1 MDILKCRAI
10 LEARTEKFTS
20 FFALSSSNAKK
31 IVSQVIRSYLLI
43 TRNAEIFSS
52 ARKTVRRETTN
63 EQFTPSTSSVILNL
77 PCVYIA
83 TFSTNLS
90 SCYPYVICAWY
101 ILGEAPPMRLPP
113 QIPTTLFKRSKFWE
127 KVEGG
132 GGRGESSLLSGFQ
145 NGSPVA
151 NLYSLGRGGERHYE

>member
-1 MDILKCRAI
+1 M
-10 LEARTEKFTS
+10 LEARTAKFTS
-20 FFALSSSNAKK
+20 FFALSSSSAQK

-83 TFSTNLS
+83 PFSTNLS
-90 SCYPYVICAWY
+90 SCYICAQC
-101 ILGEAPPMRLPP
+101 ILGKAPPIRLPP
-113 QIPTTLFKRSKFWE
+113 PQKSLQLSLSEVNSEKRLREEGEGESPRFYQVSKTVRRLPIYTPQKE
-127 KVEGG
+127 
-132 GGRGESSLLSGFQ
+132 GGRGTTSKVF
-145 NGSPVA
+145 
-151 NLYSLGRGGERHYE
+151 HT

>member
-1 MDILKCRAI
+1 M
-10 LEARTEKFTS
+10 LEARTAKFTS
-20 FFALSSSNAKK
+20 FFALSSSSAQK

-83 TFSTNLS
+83 PFSTNLS
-90 SCYPYVICAWY
+90 SCYPYVICAQC
-101 ILGEAPPMRLPP
+101 ILGKAPPIRLPP
-113 QIPTTLFKRSKFWE
+113 PQKSLQLSLSEVNSEKRLREEGEGESPRFYQVSKTVCRLPIYTPQE
-127 KVEGG
+127 E
-132 GGRGESSLLSGFQ
+132 GGRGTTSKVF
-145 NGSPVA
+145 
-151 NLYSLGRGGERHYE
+151 HT